1 MIIEYNS
8 KYSEDVKE
16 LLYEL
21 QEYIMSID
29 KEKYN
34 TISQEYKEEYFNK
47 VMEEVKE
54 YQGKIML
61 YEEDNKIVGLIIGCI
76 NNEET
81 NDFDFK
87 APRRG
92 RITEFI
98 IKKEYRSKNIGQ
110 ELFKDME
117 EYLYGL
123 GCKDIIIGVF
133 AYNDLARK
141 FYEKNGYHLR
151 MIEMIKK
158 GQ

>member
-8 KYSEDVKE
+8 KYNEDVKE

-47 VMEEVKE
+47 VMKEVKE
-54 YQGKIML
+54 YQGKIRL

-81 NDFDFK
+81 NDFDFN

-98 IKKEYRSKNIGQ
+98 IKKEYRNKNIGQ